1 MKVTKEHAARN
12 KESILDA
19 AAQLYRE
26 LGVDGIGIGQLARS
40 VGLTH
45 GGFYGQF
52 PGGKEQLV
60 AEAVSRAFEPNLEG
74 WNTKES
80 LAEIIN
86 SYVSQAHVDDTSRG
100 CPIPLM
106 AADVSRTRGPASAT
120 FTAGVRGMLAALE
133 KHDDDP
139 SGSEKQARAAQRLAA
154 MVGAVLIARAVDDPE
169 LAALMLSSV
178 AEACTQSQQAQP
190 QQPQP

>member
-60 AEAVSRAFEPNLEG
+60 AEAVARAFEPNIEG
-74 WNTKES
+74 WNAKAS
-80 LAEIIN
+80 LTEIVD
-86 SYVSQAHVDDTSRG
+86 SYVSQAHVDDMGHG

-106 AADVSRTRGPASAT
+106 GADVARTRGPASAT
-120 FTAGVRGMLAALE
+120 FTSGVRGMLAALE

-139 SGSEKQARAAQRLAA
+139 SATEKQARAAQRLAA

-169 LAALMLSSV
+169 LAATMLSSV
-178 AEACTQSQQAQP
+178 IEGCIPTAQ
-190 QQPQP
+190 